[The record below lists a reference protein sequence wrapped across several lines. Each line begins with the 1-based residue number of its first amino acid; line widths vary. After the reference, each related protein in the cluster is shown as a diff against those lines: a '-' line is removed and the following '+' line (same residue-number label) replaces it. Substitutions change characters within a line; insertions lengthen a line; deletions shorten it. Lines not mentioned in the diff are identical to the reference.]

1 MQGEMLVVSQGHF
14 YNFPILKTFFL
25 DFLKAVRKFIRKG
38 DLSRPEKTRST
49 YIFCL
54 NRNKLQGSKQ
64 IFSFGFPHLSYKNI
78 DKASPARQV
87 RQTVPTY
94 NRKLVYPLQ
103 NKILYC
109 CTSLFYIRKK
119 KRRLFTIIQII
130 VTFFMFFSVTLN
142 KLS

>member
-1 MQGEMLVVSQGHF
+1 M
-14 YNFPILKTFFL
+14 KTFFL
-25 DFLKAVRKFIRKG
+25 NFFKAVRKFIRKG
-38 DLSRPEKTRST
+38 NLFRPEKTQST
-49 YIFCL
+49 YIFCV
-54 NRNKLQGSKQ
+54 NRNKLQSSKQ
-64 IFSFGFPHLSYKNI
+64 IFSFGFPYLSYKNI

-109 CTSLFYIRKK
+109 CTSFFSIRKK
-119 KRRLFTIIQII
+119 KRLLFTILQII
-130 VTFFMFFSVTLN
+130 VTFFCFFWGTLN

>member
-1 MQGEMLVVSQGHF
+1 MRKNSIHKNPTTVVTSSQSRKSTPPKVTSLLGF
-14 YNFPILKTFFL
+14 TF
-25 DFLKAVRKFIRKG
+25 
-38 DLSRPEKTRST
+38 T

-109 CTSLFYIRKK
+109 CTSLFYIRKQ

-130 VTFFMFFSVTLN
+130 VTFFVFLCVKLN
-142 KLS
+142 KLSWRFYDEK